1 MNTKSKNTT
10 AIEKYLRGELGLS
23 AEHFRYELSRFER
36 HPDIGKELEIALI
49 KQRFP
54 KKEDALTV
62 IGSDGSFYTAEDL
75 FQIDKI
81 ATIYAAYSLLIQL
94 REHPAELSKALK
106 KGLPVK

>member
-1 MNTKSKNTT
+1 MNMKNKNTT

-23 AEHFRYELSRFER
+23 AEQLRYEIDRFER

-49 KQRFP
+49 EQRFP

-62 IGSDGSFYTAEDL
+62 IGLDGSSYTAEDL

-81 ATIYAAYSLLIQL
+81 ATIYAAYSFLTQL
-94 REHPAELSKALK
+94 REHPELTKQLK
-106 KGLPVK
+106 KGLSVK